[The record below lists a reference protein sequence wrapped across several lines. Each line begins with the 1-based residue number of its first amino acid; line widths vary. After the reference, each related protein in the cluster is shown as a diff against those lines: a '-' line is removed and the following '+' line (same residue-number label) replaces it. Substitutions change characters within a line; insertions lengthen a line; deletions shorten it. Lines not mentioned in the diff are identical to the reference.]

1 MAKLSLSV
9 RIAASSIFVLSLFHT
24 FFWAALAFWLQPDIG
39 DQFPAQT
46 LRPAHLILSAAGL
59 PGILISIG
67 LFRARNW
74 SRIAALVVA
83 ALVLLFCVLGIL
95 ITAVLA
101 FGLFGLGLGVEV
113 PRTGDSYYLWL
124 AVFYLF
130 VLVLALWWILLLS
143 RRSVAAQFSG
153 AQLAEASLV
162 AKKPACPPPIA
173 LLGWLMIAISVLCAL
188 SWALILGKIPAMLFT
203 HIFSPGTSKWI
214 WAVNIL
220 LFLACGIG
228 LLKLQRWSYTGAIA
242 LHAFWLVSMFVS
254 QCSPLSDKYL
264 ELCLNALAPPD
275 TFFHVGYHIG
285 SRFASAV
292 ITAIPT
298 ALLIAGLFYYRRSFL
313 KAVEDSRHGN

>member
-9 RIAASSIFVLSLFHT
+9 RIAASSIFVLGLFHT
-24 FFWAALAFWLQPDIG
+24 IFWAAIAFWLQPDIG

-46 LRPAHLILSAAGL
+46 LRPVLLILSAAGL
-59 PGILISIG
+59 AGIFISIG

-74 SRIAALVVA
+74 SRIAAIALAAFVVF
-83 ALVLLFCVLGIL
+83 FCALGIVAPL
-95 ITAVLA
+95 FFF
-101 FGLFGLGLGVEV
+101 FGLAATTGVGVEL
-113 PRTGDSYYLWL
+113 PSKNDLLR
-124 AVFYLF
+124 F
-130 VLVLALWWILLLS
+130 VLVYATILTLAIWWIVLFS
-143 RRSVAAQFSG
+143 RKSVAAQFSSRTPLD
-153 AQLAEASLV
+153 A
-162 AKKPACPPPIA
+162 PAVPRKTSCPPPIA
-173 LLGWLMIAISVLCAL
+173 LLAWLMIASSALCVV
-188 SWALILGKIPAMLFT
+188 SWPLILGKIPAMLFT
-203 HIFSPGTSKWI
+203 YIFSPGTSKWI

-254 QCSPLSDKYL
+254 QCNPLSDKYL